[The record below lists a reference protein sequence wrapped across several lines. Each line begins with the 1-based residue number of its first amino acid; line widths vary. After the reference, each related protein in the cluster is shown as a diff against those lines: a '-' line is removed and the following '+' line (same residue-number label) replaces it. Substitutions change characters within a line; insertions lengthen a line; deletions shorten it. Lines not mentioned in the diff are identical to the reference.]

1 MLILVPNLKEK
12 VCLPRLIFV
21 PKILARKPALFIYK
35 TVGHKVEKA
44 NARQAHLVFF
54 HRNTHHIKN
63 QKSLPHQL
71 T

>member
-1 MLILVPNLKEK
+1 CNRYYLKTVRVLLSTLVKFNNIKVKE
-12 VCLPRLIFV
+12 
-21 PKILARKPALFIYK
+21 